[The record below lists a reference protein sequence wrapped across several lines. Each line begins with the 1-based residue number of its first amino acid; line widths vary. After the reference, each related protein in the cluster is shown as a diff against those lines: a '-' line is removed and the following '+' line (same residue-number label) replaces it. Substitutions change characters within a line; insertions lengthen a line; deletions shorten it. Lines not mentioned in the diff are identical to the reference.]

1 MVLNPEN
8 TRAFWNRSA
17 SLSTRASF
25 SSAPYFFCSPP
36 RLQPS
41 LWGRRFFS
49 LPLCQSVFAAS
60 MQILV
65 YRLFIF
71 LLLSS
76 RGTLN
81 RPLVTSL
88 CGRKALMFRVS
99 SPGVSS
105 TLQSRLPPPASH
117 AGAHQPLS
125 YTFRPVLLC

>member
-65 YRLFIF
+65 YRLFF
-71 LLLSS
+71 PAPVFPWHS
-76 RGTLN
+76 N